1 VPWRFHDGVF
11 GLDGVGPAG
20 YVRARMGREAGSQ
33 DADGVTRVGGSD
45 HIPDGIASGLPD
57 VSLSHATTVAQALVC
72 YLQQVG
78 S

>member
-1 VPWRFHDGVF
+1 
-11 GLDGVGPAG
+11 
-20 YVRARMGREAGSQ
+20 MGREAGSQ

-57 VSLSHATTVAQALVC
+57 VSLSHAATVGGQALVC

>member
-1 VPWRFHDGVF
+1 M
-11 GLDGVGPAG
+11 VGPAG

-33 DADGVTRVGGSD
+33 DLHGVTRVGGSD
-45 HIPDGIASGLPD
+45 HIPDGIGSGLAD
-57 VSLSHATTVAQALVC
+57 VSLSHAATVGQALVC